1 MRADQSEMTD
11 DHPRRTPTTAEQRA
25 HRVQREAVEQA
36 CSQLAASGELTEER
50 RQAVA
55 TLAARL
61 RRRLVD
67 APFTVARGRSCHAD
81 ETEVDPTVVAALFS
95 E

>member
-1 MRADQSEMTD
+1 MTD
-11 DHPRRTPTTAEQRA
+11 DPREPSTRAEQRA
-25 HRVQREAVEQA
+25 RCVQREAVEQA

-55 TLAARL
+55 ALALRL

-67 APFTVARGRSCHAD
+67 GPLTVARGRSCHAAD
-81 ETEVDPTVVAALFS
+81 ADVDPTVVAALFTD
-95 E
+95 

>member
-1 MRADQSEMTD
+1 MTSTQPTMDDDLPTSAERRA
-11 DHPRRTPTTAEQRA
+11 RRT
-25 HRVQREAVEQA
+25 QREAVERA
-36 CSQLAASGELTEER
+36 CSQLAASGELTAER
-50 RQAVA
+50 QQAVA

-67 APFTVARGRSCHAD
+67 DPLAVARESDAHTDAG
-81 ETEVDPTVVAALFS
+81 EIDPTTVVALFS

>member
-1 MRADQSEMTD
+1 MRD
-11 DHPRRTPTTAEQRA
+11 DHAEEPPTSAERRAR
-25 HRVQREAVEQA
+25 RLQREAIERA
-36 CSQLAASGELTEER
+36 CTQLAASGELTEER
-50 RQAVA
+50 QQAVA

-67 APFTVARGRSCHAD
+67 GPFTVARDRSCQRKA
-81 ETEVDPTVVAALFS
+81 TEIDPTDVAALFS